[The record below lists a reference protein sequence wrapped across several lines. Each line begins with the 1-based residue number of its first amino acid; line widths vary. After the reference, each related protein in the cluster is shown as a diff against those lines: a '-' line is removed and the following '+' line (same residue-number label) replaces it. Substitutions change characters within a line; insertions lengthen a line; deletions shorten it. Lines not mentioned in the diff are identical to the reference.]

1 MSETKTTYDKK
12 PVDKLTFADDGMF
25 QEVMRNPEISAELVE
40 RLLHVKVGHVEYP
53 KLEKAIKPFYT
64 TKGVRLDVYLK
75 DDDKIIDVELQC
87 YPQEAL
93 GKRTRYYQSMIDMDS
108 LMKGQDYPEL
118 KESYI
123 LFICKQ
129 DPFFIDEKNKIP
141 YGLPCYT
148 FRNVCKE
155 NDEVNLNDKSLTV
168 IYNSS
173 AYESEK
179 DEKTKAFL
187 HFISTNDP
195 GKDDF
200 TNRLSRLVEKIKDNE
215 KFRTD
220 YAAMNLHDRDLT
232 RAAKKEGIAE
242 GEAKKAIE
250 AATNLLKL
258 NKLSIDEIAQA
269 QGLSVE
275 KVQELKSQLEAKK

>member
-1 MSETKTTYDKK
+1 M
-12 PVDKLTFADDGMF
+12 
-25 QEVMRNPEISAELVE
+25 
-40 RLLHVKVGHVEYP
+40 
-53 KLEKAIKPFYT
+53 
-64 TKGVRLDVYLK
+64 
-75 DDDKIIDVELQC
+75 
-87 YPQEAL
+87 
-93 GKRTRYYQSMIDMDS
+93 
-108 LMKGQDYPEL
+108 
-118 KESYI
+118 
-123 LFICKQ
+123 
-129 DPFFIDEKNKIP
+129 
-141 YGLPCYT
+141 
-148 FRNVCKE
+148 
-155 NDEVNLNDKSLTV
+155 

-232 RAAKKEGIAE
+232 RAAKK
-242 GEAKKAIE
+242 AIE